1 MNIFFIAS
9 ILFLVSLLTIQ
20 LSVYAFNIIRN
31 PDQNLVRKRLRTYS
45 KYGYE
50 KSAQDI
56 VKKKVLSKI
65 PILDKI
71 FHYTP
76 GIQSLEKL
84 REQANAQYPIGFF
97 ILFALVLAQAGYV
110 IGSLSVKINLLS
122 YVMAGGMGLS
132 PFVYLQLRKAQRVK
146 KFNKQLPE
154 GLDLIA
160 RAMRAGHAFTTGMKL
175 AADESNDPLGLEFRK
190 VVDEVNFGVD
200 LHEALKS
207 LAERMDF
214 PDLKFFV
221 VSVVLQRETGGNLAE
236 ILESIS
242 HLIRERYML
251 QGKMRTLSAEG
262 RLSATILTIL
272 PFAILLGFTIIR
284 GPDFMAPLFKTFEGK
299 IIIMIAL
306 SFMTFG
312 IFWIW
317 KIVKIKI

>member
-31 PDQNLVRKRLRTYS
+31 PDQNLVRKRLKTYS
-45 KYGYE
+45 KYGYD
-50 KSAQDI
+50 KSAPDI

-65 PILDKI
+65 PILDVI

-110 IGSLSVKINLLS
+110 IGSLLLKINLLS
-122 YVMAGGMGLS
+122 YVIAGGMGLS
-132 PFVYLQLRKAQRVK
+132 PFVYLRLRKAQRVK

-160 RAMRAGHAFTTGMKL
+160 RAMRAGHAFTTGLKL
-175 AADESNDPLGLEFRK
+175 AADESNEPLGLEFRK

-242 HLIRERYML
+242 HLIRERYLL

-272 PFAILLGFTIIR
+272 PFAILLGFTLIR
-284 GPDFMAPLFKTFEGK
+284 GPGFIDPLFKTSEGK
-299 IIIMIAL
+299 IIITIAL
-306 SFMTFG
+306 SVMTFG